1 MFLIYDTETTGLPRN
16 YEAPV
21 TDLENWPRV
30 VQLAW
35 QLHDAGGSLI
45 EARDFLI
52 KPENFTIPYNAAK
65 VHGITTELATGLGDD
80 LRLVLE
86 QFLLALDQ
94 ADLIIGHNIRFDL
107 NIMGAE
113 FLRCGFDNPLE
124 GRPFISTDL
133 ESTEYCSLPG
143 GRGGGFKW
151 PTLEELHRKLFN
163 AGFPDAHNAAADVMA
178 TSRCFLELV
187 RLGVIT
193 AGKLGVDPEI
203 VRNFIVS
210 HPEPVQP
217 ENIEVRDFRKSA
229 VGGQQS
235 AVGGQ
240 QPVDLNHPGNTEPVT
255 RTPQPATETDTDT
268 ETETE
273 TETETQQL
281 KTPELQLS
289 TQHPALSTLFSH
301 LHVHS
306 QFSILQATADVKEI
320 VAKAA
325 KSGMPAI
332 ALTDHGNLYGAF
344 TFIGEAVKHNIKPIV
359 GCEFYISLERTR
371 KKFTK
376 DNPDIRYNQ
385 VLLAMNLEGYQNL
398 SRLSSIGFLE
408 GFYDGVPRIDKALI
422 EKYRNGLIATTGGL
436 KSEINDLILN
446 VGETQAEEA
455 FRYWHGLFGDDF
467 YVQLNRHGLPE
478 EEHVNKILIS
488 LAKKYG
494 VKYFAANDAY
504 YLEKEDAE
512 IHDMLLCLQ
521 LNEYQST
528 PVGRGRGF
536 RYGFPNNEFYLK
548 SPEEMQE
555 LFKDLPEAIIT
566 TGEIVAKVESFQVK
580 RNPLMPDYQIPEGFV
595 DADEY
600 LNHLTYQGA
609 ETRYS
614 EMTDE
619 IRERIDFEL
628 ATIKRMGYPGYFL
641 IVQEILHQ
649 ARTMGV
655 SVGPG
660 RGSAAGSV
668 VAYCLRITDVDP
680 IRYNLLFERFL
691 NPDRISLPDIDI
703 DFDEDGRDRIL
714 KWVVEKYG
722 AGRVAQVITF
732 GKMAPKGAIRD
743 IARVKQ
749 LPLSESDRLA
759 KLINMKPG
767 TTFADAYKESPDL
780 LRELKEGEPL
790 VQETLK
796 GAERIEGQIRNTG
809 THACGI
815 IIGKNE
821 LIDLIPLSVT
831 KESDMLATQFDGS
844 QIESVGML
852 KMDFLGLKTLSI
864 IKDTLD
870 NIRRSKGI
878 TLDIEAIP
886 LDDQDTFNLYSRG
899 DTNGIFQ
906 FESDGM
912 KKHLRDLKPNRF
924 EDLIAMN
931 ALYRPGPMDYIPNFI
946 SRKHGREKIEYPLP
960 VMEEILKETYGITVY
975 QEQVMLLSQ
984 KLAGFTKGHAD
995 VLRKGM
1001 GKKNKD
1007 LIDQLKKD
1015 FIEGIKTNSHD
1026 EEVADKIWADWE
1038 KFAGYAFNKSHSTC
1052 YAVVSYR
1059 MAYLKAH
1066 YPAEF
1071 MAAVLSRH
1079 LSEIKKITFFIDEC
1093 KHLGIPVLGPDVNE
1107 SELHFVVNKKGGI
1120 RFGMAAIK
1128 GIGESA
1134 VNAVI
1139 EERNANGQFRS
1150 IFDFVKRINLRAVN
1164 KRALEALAKAGA
1176 FDGFQGIHR
1185 AQYFQQ
1191 ESPED
1196 TIFLEKIL
1204 RHASLFQ
1211 EKQQASQHSLFGD
1224 DLTLDL
1230 QDPKIPDC
1238 PQWSK
1243 HQQLKYEREVT
1254 GFFIS
1259 GHPLDEYKAEINA
1272 FCNIAFQDLNEGL
1285 TRYLNKA
1292 ISFAGMINLV
1302 EIRTAKSGNQFANF
1316 ELEDFTDSYRLS
1328 LFSDDFMRFKYLLVE
1343 DTYVLIF
1350 GKVEV
1355 NRKNNRPE
1363 IRIKNMVLLA
1373 EAMEKYCKSISISI
1387 DLDKLDNQLARN
1399 IVKTVKTNP
1408 GECELKIRIKDS
1420 DGMNLD
1426 MFPRKVR
1433 VNPAGFVHAVA
1444 AIENI
1449 SFALNGNRG
1458 VS

>member
-1 MFLIYDTETTGLPRN
+1 MFLIFDTETTGLPRN

-21 TDLENWPRV
+21 TDVDNWPRA

-35 QLHDAGGSLI
+35 QLHDTDGSLV
-45 EARDFLI
+45 EARDFII
-52 KPENFTIPYNAAK
+52 KPDNFTIPYNAAK
-65 VHGITTELATGLGDD
+65 VHGITTEFAAENGDD
-80 LRLVLE
+80 LKLVLE
-86 QFLLALDQ
+86 QFIDALQQ
-94 ADLIIGHNIRFDL
+94 ATVIVGHNVDFDMK
-107 NIMGAE
+107 IIGAE
-113 FLRCGFDNPLE
+113 FVRTRFENYFE
-124 GRPFISTDL
+124 GKIKVDTDR
-133 ESTEYCSLPG
+133 ESLNYCALPG
-143 GRGGGFKW
+143 GIGGGFKL
-151 PTLEELHRKLFN
+151 PKLGELHQKLFGD
-163 AGFPDAHNAAADVMA
+163 GFAEAHNAAADVRA
-178 TSRCFLELV
+178 TARCFLELI
-187 RLGVIT
+187 RLGIIT
-193 AGKLGVDPEI
+193 AGKLGVDPEV
-203 VRNFIVS
+203 VRNFIIN

-217 ENIEVRDFRKSA
+217 EQITLRDLRQTVVS
-229 VGGQQS
+229 V
-235 AVGGQ
+235 Q
-240 QPVDLNHPGNTEPVT
+240 QPEETSLPKSPEPGTL
-255 RTPQPATETDTDT
+255 QPAI
-268 ETETE
+268 
-273 TETETQQL
+273 
-281 KTPELQLS
+281 TP
-289 TQHPALSTLFSH
+289 FCH

-306 QFSILQATADVKEI
+306 QYSILQATADVKDI
-320 VAKAA
+320 IAKAVEM
-325 KSGMPAI
+325 KMPAM

-344 TFIGEAVKHNIKPIV
+344 AFIGEAVKHKIKPII
-359 GCEFYISLERTR
+359 GCEYYISLERTR

-376 DNPDIRYNQ
+376 DNPDVRYHQ
-385 VLLAMNLEGYQNL
+385 VLLAKNLTGYQNL

-408 GFYDGVPRIDKALI
+408 GFYDGVPRIDKPLI
-422 EKYRNGLIATTGGL
+422 EKYREGLIATTGGL

-446 VGETQAEEA
+446 IGETQAEEA
-455 FRYWHGLFGDDF
+455 FCYWLRLFGDDF

-478 EEHVNKILIS
+478 EEHVNKVLLQ
-488 LAKKYG
+488 LARKYN
-494 VKYFAANDAY
+494 VRYFAANNAY
-504 YLEKEDAE
+504 YLAKDDAE

-521 LNEYQST
+521 LNEYQAT
-528 PVGRGRGF
+528 PVGHGRGYRF
-536 RYGFPNNEFYLK
+536 GFPNNEFYLK
-548 SPEEMQE
+548 SREEMEE
-555 LFKDLPEAIIT
+555 LFHDLPEAIAT
-566 TGEIVAKVESFQVK
+566 AGEIADKIETYPLK
-580 RNPLMPDYQIPEGFV
+580 RNPLMPDYEIPSGFD
-595 DADEY
+595 DANAY
-600 LNHLTYQGA
+600 LRHVTYQGA
-609 ETRYS
+609 EKRYGS
-614 EMTDE
+614 ITPE
-619 IRERIDFEL
+619 IAERIDFEL
-628 ATIKRMGYPGYFL
+628 ETIKRMGYPGYFL

-649 ARTMGV
+649 AREMGV

-703 DFDEDGRDRIL
+703 DFDEDGREKVL

-759 KLINMKPG
+759 KLVNMRPG
-767 TTFADAYKESPDL
+767 TTFTDAYKESPDL
-780 LRELKEGEPL
+780 QRERKEGEPL

-821 LIDLIPLSVT
+821 LIDLIPLSIT

-870 NIRRSKGI
+870 NIRKSKGLS
-878 TLDIEAIP
+878 LDIEAIP
-886 LDDQDTFNLYSRG
+886 LTDTKTFELYSKG

-906 FESDGM
+906 FESEGM

-946 SRKHGREKIEYPLP
+946 NRKHGREKIEYPLP
-960 VMEEILKETYGITVY
+960 EMEEILKETYGITVY

-984 KLAGFTKGHAD
+984 RLAGFTKGRAD

-1007 LIDQLKKD
+1007 LIDELKKD
-1015 FIEGIKTNSHD
+1015 FIEGIKSNDLD
-1026 EEVADKIWADWE
+1026 EEIAAKIWTDWE

-1059 MAYLKAH
+1059 MAWLKAH

-1093 KHLGIPVLGPDVNE
+1093 KHLHIPVLGPDVNE

-1128 GIGESA
+1128 GVGESA
-1134 VNAVI
+1134 VNAII
-1139 EERNANGQFRS
+1139 EERNANGPFRS

-1191 ESPED
+1191 ENPED
-1196 TIFLEKIL
+1196 NIFLEKII
-1204 RHASLFQ
+1204 RHAAIYQ

-1243 HQQLKYEREVT
+1243 HHQLKYEREVT

-1259 GHPLDEYKAEINA
+1259 GHPLDEYKAEIDS
-1272 FCNIAFQDLNEGL
+1272 FCNVTFQDLNAGL
-1285 TRYLNKA
+1285 SRYLNKA
-1292 ISFAGMINLV
+1292 VSFAGMINTV
-1302 EIRTAKSGNQFANF
+1302 EIRTAKTGNQYANF

-1328 LFSDDFMRFKYLLVE
+1328 LFSDDFMKFKYLLVE

-1363 IRIKNMVLLA
+1363 IRIKNMILLA
-1373 EAMEKYCKSISISI
+1373 EAMERFCKSVSVTFELDRI
-1387 DLDKLDNQLARN
+1387 DSDLVRSVVK
-1399 IVKTVKTNP
+1399 IVKSNP
-1408 GECELKIRIKDS
+1408 GECEIKIRIKDQ
-1420 DGMNLD
+1420 DGFYLD
-1426 MFPRKVR
+1426 MFPKKFR
-1433 VNPAGFVHAVA
+1433 VSPAGFIHAISEFEQVNYSVNGFHAV
-1444 AIENI
+1444 I
-1449 SFALNGNRG
+1449 GN
-1458 VS
+1458 

>member
-35 QLHDAGGSLI
+35 QLHDADGSLI
-45 EARDFLI
+45 EARDFI
-52 KPENFTIPYNAAK
+52 IRPENFTIPYNAAK
-65 VHGITTELATGLGDD
+65 VHGITTELALELGDD
-80 LRLVLE
+80 LKLVLE
-86 QFLLALDQ
+86 QFIGALEQ
-94 ADLIIGHNIRFDL
+94 TNVVVGHNIDFDL
-107 NIMGAE
+107 NIIGAE
-113 FLRCGFDNPLE
+113 FVRCGFENFFE
-124 GRPFISTDL
+124 GKLQVCTKL
-133 ESTEYCSLPG
+133 ESVDYCALPG

-151 PTLEELHRKLFN
+151 PTLEELHHKLF
-163 AGFPDAHNAAADVMA
+163 GDDFPDAHNAAADVMA

-187 RLGVIT
+187 RLGVTT
-193 AGKLGVDPEI
+193 AGKLGADPEVI
-203 VRNFIVS
+203 RQFIIM
-210 HPEPVQP
+210 HPEPIQP
-217 ENIEVRDFRKSA
+217 EKVAVRDYRAPSA
-229 VGGQQS
+229 DSRQS
-235 AVGGQ
+235 SVVSRQ
-240 QPVDLNHPGNTEPVT
+240 SSEINSQI
-255 RTPQPATETDTDT
+255 
-268 ETETE
+268 
-273 TETETQQL
+273 
-281 KTPELQLS
+281 PELEIPEPG
-289 TQHPALSTLFSH
+289 TRNPEPDAGFFCH

-320 VAKAA
+320 IAKAV
-325 KSGMPAI
+325 KYKMPAI

-344 TFIGEAVKHNIKPIV
+344 TFIGEAVKNNIKPII
-359 GCEFYISLERTR
+359 GCEFYVALERNR

-376 DNPDIRYNQ
+376 DNPDIRHHQ
-385 VLLAMNLEGYQNL
+385 VLLARNLEGYQNL

-422 EKYRNGLIATTGGL
+422 EKYRAGLIATTGGMR
-436 KSEINDLILN
+436 SEINDLILN
-446 VGETQAEEA
+446 VGETQAEDA
-455 FRYWHGLFGDDF
+455 FRYWHNLFGDDF

-478 EEHVNKILIS
+478 EEHVNRILLQ
-488 LAKKYG
+488 LARKHN
-494 VKYFAANDAY
+494 VKVFAGNNSY
-504 YLEKEDAE
+504 YLDKEDAE

-521 LNEYQST
+521 NNEYQST

-536 RYGFPNNEFYLK
+536 RYGFPNDEFYLK
-548 SPEEMQE
+548 SPEEMGG
-555 LFKDLPEAIIT
+555 LFSDLPEAIDTIA
-566 TGEIVAKVESFQVK
+566 EIVGKVEAFPVK
-580 RNPLMPDYQIPEGFV
+580 RNPLMPDYEIPDGFP

-600 LNHLTYQGA
+600 LRHLTYKGA
-609 ETRYS
+609 EKRYGQIMP
-614 EMTDE
+614 ECAD
-619 IRERIDFEL
+619 RIEFEL

-649 ARTMGV
+649 AREMGV

-703 DFDEDGRDRIL
+703 DFDEDGRERVL

-749 LPLSESDRLA
+749 LPLTESDRLA
-759 KLINMKPG
+759 KLVSMKAG
-767 TTFADAYKESPDL
+767 TSFTDAYKESPDL
-780 LRELKEGEPL
+780 LRERKEGETL

-796 GAERIEGQIRNTG
+796 SAERIEGQIRNTG

-821 LIDLIPLSVT
+821 LIDLIPLSIT
-831 KESDMLATQFDGS
+831 KESDMLATQFDGG

-864 IKDTLD
+864 IKDTVD
-870 NIRRSKGI
+870 NIKRSKGI
-878 TLDIEAIP
+878 TLDIEDIP
-886 LDDQDTFNLYSRG
+886 LEDEETFNLYSRG

-912 KKHLRDLKPNRF
+912 KKHLRELKPNRF

-931 ALYRPGPMDYIPNFI
+931 ALYRPGPMEYIPNFI
-946 SRKHGREKIEYPLP
+946 QRKHGKEKIDYPLP

-984 KLAGFTKGHAD
+984 KLAGFTKGRAD

-1007 LIDQLKKD
+1007 LIDELKKD
-1015 FIEGIKTNSHD
+1015 FIDGITANNYD
-1026 EEVADKIWADWE
+1026 EEIANKIWTDWE

-1093 KHLGIPVLGPDVNE
+1093 KHLNIPVLGPDVNE

-1134 VNAVI
+1134 VNAII

-1191 ESPED
+1191 ENAED

-1204 RHASLFQ
+1204 RHASLYQ

-1259 GHPLDEYKAEINA
+1259 GHPLDEYKSEINA
-1272 FCNIAFQDLNEGL
+1272 FCNITFQELNEGL
-1285 TRYLNKA
+1285 GKFLNKSIA
-1292 ISFAGMINLV
+1292 FAGMINMV
-1302 EIRTAKSGNQFANF
+1302 EIRTAKTGNQFANF

-1355 NRKNNRPE
+1355 NRKNNRSE
-1363 IRIKNMVLLA
+1363 IRIKNMILLA
-1373 EAMEKYCKSISISI
+1373 EAMERFCKSISIGI
-1387 DLDKLDNQLARN
+1387 DLDKIDNQLVRD
-1399 IVKTVKTNP
+1399 IVKIVKANP
-1408 GECELKIRIKDS
+1408 GECEMKIRVKDN
-1420 DGMNLD
+1420 DGIYLD
-1426 MFPRKVR
+1426 MFPRKIR
-1433 VNPAGFVHAVA
+1433 VNPTGFIHAIAEFDTV
-1444 AIENI
+1444 
-1449 SFALNGNRG
+1449 SFSLNGFRG
-1458 VS
+1458 GT